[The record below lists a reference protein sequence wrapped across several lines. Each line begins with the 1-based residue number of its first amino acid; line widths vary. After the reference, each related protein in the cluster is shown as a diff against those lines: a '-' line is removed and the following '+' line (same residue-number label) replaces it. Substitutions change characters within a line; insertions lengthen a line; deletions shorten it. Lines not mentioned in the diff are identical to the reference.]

1 MNVVIV
7 VLGAVGLAAAAYF
20 LVDLMRDAVRRRQWL
35 DIVVALAVAVGAVW
49 LLFAYGGR
57 LLQ

>member
-1 MNVVIV
+1 VNVVIV
-7 VLGAVGLAAAAYF
+7 VLGAVGLVAAAYF

-35 DIVVALAVAVGAVW
+35 DIVIALAVVVASVW